1 MKHTE
6 LHSAWFACVIILTVL
21 AMPVMHAGY
30 ATYMHYYVQAPYTQD
45 TCKIT
50 GHLVSSIRNR
60 AACLL
65 YTEETCTYGTYASY
79 MGFCSYLT
87 ELQSKYPLHT
97 YTERYYFIGR
107 NSTYYTQNEIESL
120 VHHYHDNWLEV
131 FLIFLASWLVIFVVM
146 FEKYEMKYMCYV
158 RAKPGEL
165 EY

>member
-1 MKHTE
+1 MKRTE
-6 LHSAWFACVIILTVL
+6 LSREWWVCFTILAVL
-21 AMPVMHAGY
+21 SIPVLYAGY

-45 TCKIT
+45 TCKIID
-50 GHLVSSIRNR
+50 HYVSAIPSR

-65 YTEETCTYGTYASY
+65 YTQEVCTYGGYALY
-79 MGFCSYLT
+79 MGYCRDLK
-87 ELQSKYPLHT
+87 ELQAKYPLHT

-120 VHHYHDNWLEV
+120 VHKWHDRWPEV
-131 FLIFLASWLVIFVVM
+131 FLVFLAGWLVIFVV
-146 FEKYEMKYMCYV
+146 FFDKYMYCV